1 MRLAQTPRDPTY
13 WRYGFAHFGKS
24 LFWYTSELLFAY
36 YLSEV
41 CQLPARAMGAV
52 LAVGFLA
59 GAVADLWVGMA
70 FAGRLTSAGGAA
82 RLQAFGAAA
91 SAATLTLL
99 FAGASLTLDAR
110 LPYVLV
116 VGLAFRVAYAI
127 YDLPQNAL
135 LTLATDSLD
144 QRVRYSSLR
153 LFFSGA
159 ASLAVAASTGPLL
172 STVIP
177 LDRPLRYIAL
187 ALAWSA
193 VGLWSAWRLSRGLW
207 PHAADPAP
215 RAARRPLLQ
224 ALVPPREV
232 RPLLGLFF
240 FVSATASVFGKVEP
254 YYASFVIRAPFWG
267 GAILMAMS
275 GATAL
280 SQPLWSMLAPRLGHR
295 RLLMLCSGLTIGAS
309 LMFVAWARIPAVAL
323 ALAALIG
330 AANGG
335 VGAILWARFADAVAR
350 APAGRRGAAYGLLT
364 AAIKVAL
371 GFSGLLIGEVL
382 ARIDY
387 RGGQSDV
394 LSLLMAFAAMS
405 GAAVVLAS
413 SWREPRS
420 SGAQRK

>member
-1 MRLAQTPRDPTY
+1 MRLGRSPRDPTY

-41 CQLPARAMGAV
+41 CQLPPRAMGAV

-59 GAVADLWVGMA
+59 GALADLWVGMA
-70 FAGRLTSAGGAA
+70 FAGRLASAGGAA
-82 RLQAFGAAA
+82 RLQGLGAAA
-91 SAATLTLL
+91 SAVALILL
-99 FAGASLTLDAR
+99 FAGAGLAPAVR

-116 VGLAFRVAYAI
+116 VGLGFRVAYAL

-135 LTLATDSLD
+135 LTLATDGLD

-153 LFFSGA
+153 LIFSGA

-172 STVIP
+172 SAVVP
-177 LDRPLRYIAL
+177 LDRPLRYTVL
-187 ALAWSA
+187 ALIWSA
-193 VGLWSAWRLSRGLW
+193 VGLWSAWRLSRGPW
-207 PHAADPAP
+207 PDPANPAP
-215 RAARRPLLQ
+215 RAARRPLLR

-232 RPLLGLFF
+232 RPLLVLFF
-240 FVSATASVFGKVEP
+240 VISATASVFGKVEP

-275 GATAL
+275 AATAL
-280 SQPLWSMLAPRLGHR
+280 SQPLWTTLAPRLGHR
-295 RLLMLCSGLTIGAS
+295 RLLMLCSGLLIVAGA
-309 LMFVAWARIPAVAL
+309 MFVAWARTPVLAL

-335 VGAILWARFADAVAR
+335 VGAILWASFADAVAR
-350 APAGRRGAAYGLLT
+350 APARRRGAAYGLLT
-364 AAIKVAL
+364 AAIKIAL

-394 LSLLMAFAAMS
+394 LSLLMALAAMA
-405 GAAVVLAS
+405 GAAAVLAWS
-413 SWREPRS
+413 RRDRRFND
-420 SGAQRK
+420 AQRK